1 MLIFSLGLCPL
12 CNEVHAVSGQ
22 EMISPFA
29 REVMC
34 RLRGLLILADSG
46 PAKPPRIPITAEDAN
61 EGNFPQGRKKI
72 HAEQIK

>member
-1 MLIFSLGLCPL
+1 MVIFSLGLCPL
-12 CNEVHAVSGQ
+12 CNEVHAVWPGDDK
-22 EMISPFA
+22 PFS

-34 RLRGLLILADSG
+34 RLWGFLISANSG
-46 PAKPPRIPITAEDAN
+46 PAKPPRILIAAADAN